1 MKTTITTLPTLPEG
15 YVWARAITHRPEP
28 WGIVPA
34 TSKPKESQ
42 ERGVPQPGD
51 LVSVRIGRVI
61 DIAVYIPEAPEVTR
75 ARALLIGAYKMTPGE
90 ALDIAIARLLKCC
103 ANQ

>member
-1 MKTTITTLPTLPEG
+1 MKTTITTLPTLPDG

-51 LVSVRIGRVI
+51 LVSVRTSRVI
-61 DIAVYIPEAPEVTR
+61 DIAVYIPEAPDVTR
-75 ARALLIGAYKMTPGE
+75 TRALLIGVHKMAVGE
-90 ALDIAIARLLKCC
+90 ALDTAVARLLK
-103 ANQ
+103 